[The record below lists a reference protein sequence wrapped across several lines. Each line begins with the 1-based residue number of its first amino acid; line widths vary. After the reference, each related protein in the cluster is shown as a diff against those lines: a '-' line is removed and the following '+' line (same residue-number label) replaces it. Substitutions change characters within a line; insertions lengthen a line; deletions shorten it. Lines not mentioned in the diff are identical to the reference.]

1 MMKKEWKRI
10 IAIMVTAAVC
20 LSGCGK
26 APGAQD
32 GAAADEVLNI
42 ETEKKDT
49 SQTDYDVQKALEE
62 AEKEASVFNE
72 KLTEDSSLTQ
82 ADMNEL
88 SIELYQVWDGIL
100 NEIWANLKATLDE
113 ETMESLHQEQQAWI
127 AEKEAEV
134 KQAGEAFAGGSM
146 VPLAAN
152 QKAAELTRTRV
163 YELASYLGF
172 EG

>member
-1 MMKKEWKRI
+1 MKRKWKCI
-10 IAIMVTAAVC
+10 ITIMLTAAVC

-26 APGAQD
+26 ASGAQD
-32 GAAADEVLNI
+32 GAAADEVVNM
-42 ETEKKDT
+42 ETEEKDA
-49 SQTDYDVQKALEE
+49 SQTDYDVQKVLEE

-72 KLTEDSSLTQ
+72 KLTEDPSLTQ

-88 SIELYQVWDGIL
+88 SMELYQVWDGVL
-100 NEIWANLKATLDE
+100 NDIWANLKATLDE
-113 ETMESLHQEQQAWI
+113 ETMESLLQEQQAWI
-127 AEKEAEV
+127 AEKEAEA
-134 KQAGEAFAGGSM
+134 KQAGEALAGGSM
-146 VPLAAN
+146 APLAAN